1 VILGVVVVAIIIA
14 LVAMSGR
21 RREDE
26 VLTDTRVETRR
37 VGEPPVGTYESEIE
51 RERRRRA
58 S

>member
-1 VILGVVVVAIIIA
+1 VVVVAIIIA

-26 VLTDTRVETRR
+26 VLTDTRVESRR